1 MLRRQRHAPGC
12 TGLLRWC
19 QAGPDQPGIL
29 PVREGRP
36 ERQMD
41 PPRGHRHAHRDPE
54 QALAQRRWV
63 APAQDGG
70 YREVPEPVLHH
81 AIEGMGQCDQPEP
94 ECVDVPEA
102 AGASVQEQIVLLLLD
117 PVFGR
122 APVAVHRFVD
132 RLRVGLL
139 ERGDDEATVVPGF
152 ADRRTWA
159 FRAGLR
165 SAVGLAGRFPVRVAD
180 RLSRQPFGLGDH
192 AAFAAPAVARAI
204 AEALVAADRLLRI
217 VRIPLQPVPQ
227 IVHQRLDPVFQP
239 IIARQSQHVIHAAR
253 RAPRHQLVAAVG
265 PVGADQDRHL
275 RKSLPQPVHERRD
288 RLHHA
293 RRHIATRRA
302 QFRPH
307 RPAVAEHQPRKVAV
321 CMVVPVIEPM
331 LLPAVQFHVRGIDVQ
346 HQPLR
351 HLAPLA
357 THQIQLHEQ
366 LVERIE
372 IHGDL
377 TRFRR
382 VPPVRRQL
390 HPVQRAFAGQRLAV
404 RTRTL
409 HPPHGRG
416 QGPRSRRSPS

>member
-1 MLRRQRHAPGC
+1 
-12 TGLLRWC
+12 
-19 QAGPDQPGIL
+19 
-29 PVREGRP
+29 
-36 ERQMD
+36 MD
-41 PPRGHRHAHRDPE
+41 PPRGHRHAHRDLE
-54 QALAQRRWV
+54 QALAQRRWT
-63 APAQDGG
+63 APAQHGG
-70 YREVPEPVLHH
+70 YRKVLEPALHH
-81 AIEGMGQCDQPEP
+81 AMKGMGQCAHPEP

-102 AGASVQEQIVLLLLD
+102 AGASVQEQIVLLFLD
-117 PVFGR
+117 PVFGLT
-122 APVAVHRFVD
+122 PVAVHLFVD
-132 RLRVGLL
+132 RWRVGLL

-152 ADRRTWA
+152 ADRRTWV

-204 AEALVAADRLLRI
+204 VEALVAAGRSLRI

-239 IIARQSQHVIHAAR
+239 IIARQSQHVIHAPR
-253 RAPRHQLVAAVG
+253 LAPRHQLVAAIG

-293 RRHIATRRA
+293 RRHIAARRA

-321 CMVVPVIEPM
+321 FMVVPVIEPV

-357 THQIQLHEQ
+357 PHQVQLHEQ

-377 TRFRR
+377 ARFRR

-390 HPVQRAFAGQRLAV
+390 HPAQRAFAGQRLAV

-409 HPPHGRG
+409 HTPHGRG
-416 QGPRSRRSPS
+416 QGPVPPQLVVIVHIFVAQRETQDPLPQQRY